1 MNVQVWPEAATLIS
15 VRRHE
20 LSNVFPD
27 DKKADKLIVVPDV
40 MAALTVAEK
49 KHQPALCS
57 DKRPMVTKVSPHS
70 QHTRL
75 GSMIRHAAIAVLC
88 IYSRVGC

>member
-1 MNVQVWPEAATLIS
+1 MTVQVWPEAATLIS

-20 LSNVFPD
+20 LSDVFPD

-40 MAALTVAEK
+40 MTALTVAEK

-57 DKRPMVTKVSPHS
+57 DSRPMVTKVSPHS

-75 GSMIRHAAIAVLC
+75 CSIIRHAVFALLC
-88 IYSRVGC
+88 VYPLFGC